1 MAEIDIKIDDPFNDL
16 GDFNLQDSDYQNV
29 QANILTQQ
37 GQFYQF
43 PTMGVAIRN
52 FINSPDDTI
61 YLKSTLDDELG
72 KDNYILT
79 EYAAVIGMDG
89 ILRINIDAQKTV

>member
-1 MAEIDIKIDDPFNDL
+1 MAEIDIKIDDPFNEF

-29 QANILTQQ
+29 QSNILTQQ
-37 GQFYQF
+37 GQFYQW

-72 KDNYILT
+72 KDNYQLI
-79 EYAAVIGMDG
+79 EYEAVIGRDG
-89 ILRINIDAQKTV
+89 VLRISIDAQKTV